1 MDDDLNSKI
10 REMAEKMEEEGRP
23 MINLSRLF
31 ISEPLSLE
39 ALLMLEGE
47 GPMTT
52 DQVFKE
58 FTGDTR
64 DDVNVTHI
72 LDMLKGFD
80 MIVVKDNVVGV
91 TDRGKCIVMK
101 LRKETNN
108 FGEDNDKL
116 CNVKHDC
123 IYNDGN
129 C

>member
-1 MDDDLNSKI
+1 
-10 REMAEKMEEEGRP
+10 
-23 MINLSRLF
+23 
-31 ISEPLSLE
+31 
-39 ALLMLEGE
+39 
-47 GPMTT
+47 MTT